1 MYSRFS
7 GLVSFEFDLNYLVG
21 VVVVGSKIL
30 EKVGEDVAAKRE
42 TRKMAD
48 SLDMKI
54 AEEYRNAFIG
64 TQVISLSL

>member
-7 GLVSFEFDLNYLVG
+7 GLVSFDFDLDYLVG
-21 VVVVGSKIL
+21 VVAVGSKIL

-48 SLDMKI
+48 
-54 AEEYRNAFIG
+54 NF
-64 TQVISLSL
+64 